1 LSDLFFNS
9 DPSPYA
15 GDINPPYV
23 GAIFLGPIISLIPIC
38 STIYFA
44 TFVHYIKSLDAPVVT
59 LFLPLIIS
67 SAILPPMPT
76 QILFSRYY
84 FEYIPDSIASSFGV
98 KIVTPPAPPLGTI
111 DILFTRSYSS
121 INAART
127 ACPAS

>member
-1 LSDLFFNS
+1 
-9 DPSPYA
+9 
-15 GDINPPYV
+15 
-23 GAIFLGPIISLIPIC
+23 
-38 STIYFA
+38 
-44 TFVHYIKSLDAPVVT
+44 
-59 LFLPLIIS
+59 
-67 SAILPPMPT
+67 MPT

-98 KIVTPPAPPLGTI
+98 KIVTPPVPPLGTI